1 MQNCLLLSKQ
11 KSKRHLST
19 ALSVLTSGIKEADT
33 NKEDKVLDMDK
44 SIAENL
50 KDGMKYLEEKY
61 PKLHFE

>member
-1 MQNCLLLSKQ
+1 MV
-11 KSKRHLST
+11 
-19 ALSVLTSGIKEADT
+19 LSVLTNGIKEADM

-44 SIAENL
+44 SREENL